1 FDMIGSPNFGNFI
14 YDGDGSDFGL
24 QGPPGSAA
32 IERLFEAYFRLRG
45 QQSEGTEIDFRS
57 DYAEFFNSG
66 IAFGGLFTGAE
77 GLKTEEQAQKY
88 GGTAGKAYDECY
100 HSKCDGIAN
109 INQDALEIHSDAMA
123 FVTSWLSLS
132 TKVVDDEI
140 AAAGQKAQSRSLQM
154 QKSASQIE
162 RWGHDFIK

>member
-1 FDMIGSPNFGNFI
+1 M
-14 YDGDGSDFGL
+14 
-24 QGPPGSAA
+24 Q
-32 IERLFEAYFRLRG
+32 
-45 QQSEGTEIDFRS
+45 
-57 DYAEFFNSG
+57 
-66 IAFGGLFTGAE
+66 GAE

-140 AAAGQKAQSRSLQM
+140 AAAGQKVQSRSLQM